1 MIPKLIDRNDR
12 VSGRIKD
19 RLNAALALAQGV
31 FGTFLHGASYS
42 ACRSLIA
49 LGRIEFSYVTEPFPL
64 LV

>member
-12 VSGRIKD
+12 VGGRIKD
-19 RLNAALALAQGV
+19 RLNAALALEQGV

-42 ACRSLIA
+42 ACRSLI
-49 LGRIEFSYVTEPFPL
+49 GTRPNEFSYVTGPFPL